1 MNKLNKKYIT
11 LVDGNYIKL
20 SINKEVENYLN
31 YDLDFYKNIFS
42 YEVEQI
48 ESTNRYVKMDLED
61 IKDFLIDAV
70 YTFEVERSKADEDLK
85 IIFESVVVGYDEED
99 YNNLKMEVIN
109 IINNYQD
116 LELKELYKEFL
127 EDGESI
133 FVVQYVID
141 EIIGTCRE
149 MGVYSQFIEEF
160 ENDEEIKE
168 AILNYVTEIDK
179 ANEEHKERKA
189 KDIKMVNEKA
199 ESGED
204 IEELEVI
211 SNTIDRYYYDDE
223 DYRAVYHKL
232 QLRIEYLHTVKYI
245 EDLKNEESSKE
256 SKIEQ
261 VTETMKAMRNSKSI
275 EELSKFIIELMN

>member
-1 MNKLNKKYIT
+1 MNKLNKNYIT

-20 SINKEVENYLN
+20 SINKEVKNYLN

-70 YTFEVERSKADEDLK
+70 YTEIENYLPIYNSDIMEEFQKLHFTEIDYIVENSGWIEYNPNTGFYNFALSVLFEAEKNKADEDLK
-85 IIFESVVVGYDEED
+85 IIFESVAVGYDEED

-127 EDGESI
+127 EDGDSI
-133 FVVQYVID
+133 FIIQYIID

-160 ENDEEIKE
+160 ENDKEIKTHIRE
-168 AILNYVTEIDK
+168 WAKII
-179 ANEEHKERKA
+179 KE
-189 KDIKMVNEKA
+189 
-199 ESGED
+199 
-204 IEELEVI
+204 
-211 SNTIDRYYYDDE
+211 
-223 DYRAVYHKL
+223 
-232 QLRIEYLHTVKYI
+232 
-245 EDLKNEESSKE
+245 
-256 SKIEQ
+256 
-261 VTETMKAMRNSKSI
+261 
-275 EELSKFIIELMN
+275 

>member
-11 LVDGNYIKL
+11 LIDGNYIKL
-20 SINKEVENYLN
+20 SINKEVGNYLN

-48 ESTNRYVKMDLED
+48 ESTNRYVRMDLED

-70 YTFEVERSKADEDLK
+70 YTEIENYLPIYNGDIMEEFQKLHFTEIDYIVENSGWIEYSPGTGFYNFALNILFEVERSKADEDLK
-85 IIFESVVVGYDEED
+85 TIFESVLVGYDEED

-133 FVVQYVID
+133 FVIQYVID

-149 MGVYSQFIEEF
+149 MGIYSQFIEEF
-160 ENDEEIKE
+160 ENDEEIKTHIRE
-168 AILNYVTEIDK
+168 W
-179 ANEEHKERKA
+179 A
-189 KDIKMVNEKA
+189 KII
-199 ESGED
+199 GE
-204 IEELEVI
+204 
-211 SNTIDRYYYDDE
+211 
-223 DYRAVYHKL
+223 
-232 QLRIEYLHTVKYI
+232 
-245 EDLKNEESSKE
+245 
-256 SKIEQ
+256 
-261 VTETMKAMRNSKSI
+261 
-275 EELSKFIIELMN
+275 

>member
-70 YTFEVERSKADEDLK
+70 YTEIEAERSKADEDLK
-85 IIFESVVVGYDEED
+85 TIFESVVIGYDEED

-127 EDGESI
+127 EDGDSI
-133 FVVQYVID
+133 FIIQYVID

-160 ENDEEIKE
+160 ENDEEIKTHIRE
-168 AILNYVTEIDK
+168 W
-179 ANEEHKERKA
+179 A
-189 KDIKMVNEKA
+189 KI
-199 ESGED
+199 
-204 IEELEVI
+204 IEE
-211 SNTIDRYYYDDE
+211 
-223 DYRAVYHKL
+223 
-232 QLRIEYLHTVKYI
+232 
-245 EDLKNEESSKE
+245 
-256 SKIEQ
+256 
-261 VTETMKAMRNSKSI
+261 
-275 EELSKFIIELMN
+275 